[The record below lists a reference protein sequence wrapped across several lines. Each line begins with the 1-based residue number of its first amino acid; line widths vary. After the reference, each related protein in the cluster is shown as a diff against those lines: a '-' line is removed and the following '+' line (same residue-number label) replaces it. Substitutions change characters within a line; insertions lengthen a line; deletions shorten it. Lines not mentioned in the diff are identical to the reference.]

1 MAENLIAR
9 RALTSWTKPA
19 ICSTS
24 YQCTHCPSPGH
35 SQLRDQTHHL
45 PLSVN
50 STWITVAHCDTCEP
64 GLISDRS
71 SQAQRI
77 TYYCL
82 TYWYVEPY
90 KMSLHLCQHSDLLI
104 LDTQFLN
111 LALGQFSSH
120 SSPSP
125 FHLSH
130 PFLPSLASLL
140 HHSIIKHFIASNG
153 RHCQWTSIE

>member
-64 GLISDRS
+64 GLISDCS

-77 TYYCL
+77 
-82 TYWYVEPY
+82 
-90 KMSLHLCQHSDLLI
+90 
-104 LDTQFLN
+104 
-111 LALGQFSSH
+111 H

-153 RHCQWTSIE
+153 RHCQWTSIEWSNMMSWHPHFLTDTYQVQMRHMLKCSGSDTYAPTFVSLS